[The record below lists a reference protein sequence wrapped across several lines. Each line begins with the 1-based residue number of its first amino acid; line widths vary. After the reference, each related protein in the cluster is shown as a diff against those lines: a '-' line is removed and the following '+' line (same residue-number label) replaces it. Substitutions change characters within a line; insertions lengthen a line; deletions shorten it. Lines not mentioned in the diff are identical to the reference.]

1 MFRTFLNS
9 ITKIFDLP
17 AWFQQIS
24 STGIDTTH
32 TPRTVAALVLVGS
45 LLRMRSFEQLEGW
58 IRRGRFRRFCAGF
71 ISADT
76 LRRQLGLVSPAVW
89 HDLLH
94 QIARKLA
101 RNRAWPTLG
110 GFHVVALDGAEL
122 FVQHSVTCADCL
134 QRTVNKTV
142 EWFHRIVVAST
153 VGPGHR
159 FVLDWETVHP
169 RDGDA
174 KQEGEQTGAY
184 RLLDILYRQYHHQ
197 IDVIVADALYA
208 SRVFVEAVLKHGWNV
223 VIRLKDSQRLT
234 ILSDA
239 KGLKKITDPVQI
251 PGSEHDQLKLW
262 DFVNLGWG
270 GVEHLRVIAWE
281 RTVKRRRRGRRHRDA
296 WVITTQK
303 GWLLTTLGDAVS
315 ALTIYDMMH
324 HRWDL
329 EECIFRQGKTTW
341 QLQHCFGHDPA
352 IIEAL
357 VGAQL
362 AAVTLWNWWT
372 ERHTVSP
379 QYRRM
384 PRRTWMEIA
393 REELVLMRTNWSQ
406 RWRLQPT

>member
-1 MFRTFLNS
+1 MFRRFLNS
-9 ITKIFDLP
+9 VTKIFDLP
-17 AWFQQIS
+17 AWFQQIP
-24 STGIDTTH
+24 STGIEAIH
-32 TPRTVAALVLVGS
+32 TPRTVAAFVLVGS

-71 ISADT
+71 VSADT
-76 LRRQLGLVSPAVW
+76 IRRQLVQVSPAIW

-94 QIARKLA
+94 QIARKLG
-101 RNRAWPTLG
+101 RNRAWPVLG
-110 GFHVVALDGAEL
+110 GLHVVAIDGVEL

-134 QRTVNKTV
+134 QRTVNKTL

-153 VGPGHR
+153 VGPTHR

-174 KQEGEQTGAY
+174 KQEGEQTAAY
-184 RLLDILYRQYHHQ
+184 RLLDTLFRQYHHQ

-208 SRVFVEAVLKHGWNV
+208 SRVFVEAVRKHGWDV

-239 KGLKKITDPVQI
+239 QGLKKITDPVNVW
-251 PGSEHDQLKLW
+251 GSACEQVKLW
-262 DFVNLGWG
+262 DFVDLGWDR
-270 GVEHLRVIAWE
+270 VEHLRVIAWE
-281 RTVKRRRRGRRHRDA
+281 RTAKRRRRGRRHRNV
-296 WVITTQK
+296 WIITTQK
-303 GWLLTTLGDAVS
+303 GWILTTLGDSVS

-372 ERHTVSP
+372 DRRTVSP

-384 PRRTWMEIA
+384 SRRTWMEIA
-393 REELVLMRTNWSQ
+393 REELGLMRTTWTA
-406 RWRLQPT
+406 RWRLPPT